1 MDFDFDLETC
11 QVELEQV
18 CDLLGMHLEFAEECP
33 QGDYSTIVDR
43 TTKAIVFASRAERY
57 ETLITT
63 AYDKVEAIAKGIS
76 AAVNEYYSR
85 ISADRKEQTQ

>member
-1 MDFDFDLETC
+1 MDFNFDLETC
-11 QVELEQV
+11 QVELERV
-18 CDLLGMHLEFAEECP
+18 RDLLTIVIEFMDEECP
-33 QGDYSTIVDR
+33 QGDYSTIDR
-43 TTKAIVFASRAERY
+43 TEAIVFASRAEQY